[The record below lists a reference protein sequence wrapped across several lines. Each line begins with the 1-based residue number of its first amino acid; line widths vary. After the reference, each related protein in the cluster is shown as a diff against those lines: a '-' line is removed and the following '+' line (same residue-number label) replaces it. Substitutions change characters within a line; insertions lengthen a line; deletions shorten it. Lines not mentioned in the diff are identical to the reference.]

1 MTHAASVRPASVG
14 RATARPGRRRRM
26 VVLALVLSAPLV
38 GAACGGDGESAA
50 PGIESGDESAAAT
63 YEYVIPVG
71 AGEAL
76 DAGRPLEILPAEL
89 QVQVGESIRIV
100 NEDDRGHT
108 VGPFFVGA
116 NETLTQRFSSPG
128 EFVGVCTVHPSGE
141 FVLTVNA

>member
-1 MTHAASVRPASVG
+1 MNSPRLAA
-14 RATARPGRRRRM
+14 
-26 VVLALVLSAPLV
+26 ALVAGLLV
-38 GAACGGDGESAA
+38 AAGCSSNTSQPATEAA
-50 PGIESGDESAAAT
+50 EETGTAT

-76 DAGRPLEILPAEL
+76 DAGTPLEILPGEL
-89 QVQVGESIRIV
+89 EVKIGETIRIV
-100 NEDDRGHT
+100 NEDDRGHS

-141 FVLTVNA
+141 FVLVVSA

>member
-1 MTHAASVRPASVG
+1 VSLR
-14 RATARPGRRRRM
+14 RIATFALVS
-26 VVLALVLSAPLV
+26 VVLV
-38 GAACGGDGESAA
+38 GCGSDASSDPATEA
-50 PGIESGDESAAAT
+50 IEAVDAAT
-63 YEYVIPVG
+63 YEFVIPVG

-76 DAGRPLEILPAEL
+76 DAGTPLEILPGEL
-89 QVQVGESIRIV
+89 EVRVGETIRIV

-141 FVLTVNA
+141 IVLVVQA

>member
-1 MTHAASVRPASVG
+1 MSFR
-14 RATARPGRRRRM
+14 RIATFALVS
-26 VVLALVLSAPLV
+26 VVLV
-38 GAACGGDGESAA
+38 GCGSDASSDPATEA
-50 PGIESGDESAAAT
+50 IEAVDAAT
-63 YEYVIPVG
+63 YEFVIPVG

-76 DAGRPLEILPAEL
+76 DAGTPLEILPGEL
-89 QVQVGESIRIV
+89 EVRVGETIRIV

-141 FVLTVNA
+141 IVLVVQA

>member
-1 MTHAASVRPASVG
+1 VRSRWIAAVV
-14 RATARPGRRRRM
+14 ATVAGLLLVSCGSDSSSEPGAEAIDA
-26 VVLALVLSAPLV
+26 VDV
-38 GAACGGDGESAA
+38 
-50 PGIESGDESAAAT
+50 AT
-63 YEYVIPVG
+63 YEFVIPAG

-76 DAGRPLEILPAEL
+76 DAGTPLEILPGEL
-89 QVQVGESIRIV
+89 DVRVGETIRIV

-141 FVLTVNA
+141 IVLVVEA

>member
-1 MTHAASVRPASVG
+1 MRSRWIAAVVAAVAGLLLVSCGSDSSSE
-14 RATARPGRRRRM
+14 PGAEAIDA
-26 VVLALVLSAPLV
+26 VDV
-38 GAACGGDGESAA
+38 
-50 PGIESGDESAAAT
+50 AT
-63 YEYVIPVG
+63 YEFVIPAG

-76 DAGRPLEILPAEL
+76 DAGTPLEILPGEL
-89 QVQVGESIRIV
+89 DVRVGETIRIV

-141 FVLTVNA
+141 IVLVVEA